1 MNMATLG
8 AITIVAIAYL
18 GHLFARLLVGRDR
31 KGNQIEAMVGVV
43 GIVICLAAVASVL
56 IKMPPKQSMCEIER
70 KVSHSN
76 RQCF

>member
-1 MNMATLG
+1 MATLG

-18 GHLFARLLVGRDR
+18 GSLFARLLVGHDK
-31 KGNQIEAMVGVV
+31 KGNQIEAIVGAV
-43 GIVICLAAVASVL
+43 GIVICVAAVASVL

-70 KVSHSN
+70 KMSHLN